1 MGNAISSAAAPALC
15 AAFTALE
22 LVNLLQVPQQGAG
35 TTAAAEA
42 PAIRGAVRAFL
53 PLAAAGGF
61 FTSVALVYRHLH
73 HAGATATAGA
83 GNRRPP
89 GLATFT
95 LCASVGL
102 LELLL
107 FVAQAPGGGGAED
120 GAARDLGLA
129 ALRALPAAA
138 TATFFLGIL
147 LIIVGHIR
155 AGGEGGGGAVAAI
168 APIEAPVGLLAKM
181 AIGAAAGLVCLMAM
195 ALYGAC

>member
-22 LVNLLQVPQQGAG
+22 LVNLLVPQQGAG

-42 PAIRGAVRAFL
+42 PAIRGAVRAAFL
-53 PLAAAGGF
+53 PLAAAGAF
-61 FTSVALVYRHLH
+61 YTSVALVYRHLH
-73 HAGATATAGA
+73 LAGTSAAS
-83 GNRRPP
+83 NRRPP

-102 LELLL
+102 LEYLL
-107 FVAQAPGGGGAED
+107 FVVQATVGGGVDHA
-120 GAARDLGLA
+120 AARELGLA

-155 AGGEGGGGAVAAI
+155 AGGEGGGGAVAG
-168 APIEAPVGLLAKM
+168 VLAKM
-181 AIGAAAGLVCLMAM
+181 AVGAAAGLFCLMAT
-195 ALYGAC
+195 AICFV

>member
-1 MGNAISSAAAPALC
+1 
-15 AAFTALE
+15 
-22 LVNLLQVPQQGAG
+22 
-35 TTAAAEA
+35 
-42 PAIRGAVRAFL
+42 
-53 PLAAAGGF
+53 
-61 FTSVALVYRHLH
+61 
-73 HAGATATAGA
+73 
-83 GNRRPP
+83 
-89 GLATFT
+89 
-95 LCASVGL
+95 
-102 LELLL
+102 L

-129 ALRALPAAA
+129 ALRELPAAA